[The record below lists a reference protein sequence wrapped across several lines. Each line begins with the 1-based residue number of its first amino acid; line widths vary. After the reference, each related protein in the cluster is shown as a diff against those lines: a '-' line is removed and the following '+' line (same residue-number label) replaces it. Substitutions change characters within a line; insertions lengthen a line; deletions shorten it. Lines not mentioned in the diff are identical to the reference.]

1 MAIQLTS
8 DNIDISPSMHELV
21 KEKLK
26 KMQNRL
32 VDIPEDLQNIRVV
45 LNKGSGETKFLAKI
59 ELHLKGKNLFAE
71 EESYSIESALV
82 STVEKMDRQIT
93 KAKDKRRG
101 V

>member
-1 MAIQLTS
+1 
-8 DNIDISPSMHELV
+8 MHELV

-26 KMQNRL
+26 RMQSRL
-32 VDIPEDLQNIRVV
+32 ADVPEDLQNIRVV
-45 LNKGSGETKFLAKI
+45 LNKGSEDAKFLAKI

-82 STVEKMDRQIT
+82 TAVEKMDRQIT
-93 KAKDKRRG
+93 KAKDKLRG

>member
-1 MAIQLTS
+1 M
-8 DNIDISPSMHELV
+8 DVSPSMHELV

-26 KMQNRL
+26 RMQSRL
-32 VDIPEDLQNIRVV
+32 VDVPEDLQNIRVV
-45 LNKGSGETKFLAKI
+45 LNKGSEEIKFLAKI

-82 STVEKMDRQIT
+82 SAVEKMERQIT
-93 KAKDKRRG
+93 KEKEKHKG